1 MKVKRFLA
9 QDMRSALARI
19 RDELGDDA
27 VILSSRTLDGGVEVV
42 AATLP
47 ESELASA
54 KPASQ
59 AESAPREEAA
69 KSATSTSE
77 AKAAASIKKEFE
89 QRQRDASISTS
100 KLFGSK
106 KKDQQFSVNPL
117 ENQLKGANRSASER
131 SFGVADERFD
141 SYVRPEKKAAKPEAK
156 VATSEPQPPVE
167 ESREMDKMRS
177 ELNGI
182 RRLLEQRLNGLAWDQ
197 FSRRSPIQA
206 SVWERLNAMGVPAG
220 LSKKLLESVKPHFT
234 TAQAWRFAI
243 ASLSR
248 SLPVLGTD
256 IAANGGTIAL
266 LGATGVGKTT
276 TIGKLATRYV
286 LEHGP
291 EEVALVTTDS
301 YRVAAHEQLRTYGR
315 ILDVTVRVVDESHT
329 LRQVLDSLKH
339 KSLILIDT
347 AGLNPD
353 DPSLKSQL
361 EALNQCREVRKLLV
375 LACTSQAGVLAKSC
389 NTYGPA
395 GIDACI
401 LSKLDEAGTIGD
413 ALALAIDKHLPIA
426 YETHG
431 QKIPDDIQVAQ
442 GHKIVS
448 RAVALSI
455 HSDDEKE
462 RLMHEFG
469 NLYDESAVPMD
480 SDLAYGVDS
489 VLMTGTNGGMR

>member
-9 QDMRSALARI
+9 QDMRRALARI
-19 RDELGDDA
+19 RDEMGEDA
-27 VILSSRTLDGGVEVV
+27 VILSTRTLDGGVEVV

-47 ESELASA
+47 ESEMPTKAQAAQKQEATNTEPKTAA
-54 KPASQ
+54 KPAT
-59 AESAPREEAA
+59 ATTTEEFF
-69 KSATSTSE
+69 K
-77 AKAAASIKKEFE
+77 
-89 QRQRDASISTS
+89 RQREANLSTS
-100 KLFGSK
+100 KLFTSAT
-106 KKDQQFSVNPL
+106 KDQQLHLDPL
-117 ENQLKGANRSASER
+117 QRHLNAAKRGSSTQDSGELN
-131 SFGVADERFD
+131 ERFD
-141 SYVRPEKKAAKPEAK
+141 AHNPTQDRRKPE
-156 VATSEPQPPVE
+156 PQAASTQSPQTPE
-167 ESREMDKMRS
+167 DNREMDKMRS

-182 RRLLEQRLNGLAWDQ
+182 RRLLEQRLNGMAWDQ
-197 FSRRSPIQA
+197 FVRRSPVQA

-220 LSKKLLESVKPHFT
+220 LSKKLLESVQPNFT
-234 TAQAWRFAI
+234 SAQAWRYTI

-315 ILDVTVRVVDESHT
+315 ILDVTVRVVDETHT
-329 LRQVLDSLKH
+329 LRQVLDSLRH

-347 AGLNPD
+347 AGLNPS
-353 DPSLKSQL
+353 DPSLQAQL
-361 EALNQCREVRKLLV
+361 AALSSCREVRKLLV
-375 LACTSQAGVLAKSC
+375 LACTSQAGVLSKSC
-389 NTYGPA
+389 NTYAPA

-413 ALALAIDKHLPIA
+413 ALAIAIDKHLPIA

-431 QKIPDDIQVAQ
+431 QRIPDDIQVAQ
-442 GHKIVS
+442 GHKLVS
-448 RAVALSI
+448 KAVALSI

-469 NLYDESAVPMD
+469 NLHDDSHVALE
-480 SDLAYGVDS
+480 SDLGFGEADP
-489 VLMTGTNGGMR
+489 VLMTGTRGAMR

>member
-9 QDMRSALARI
+9 QDMRHALARI

-27 VILSSRTLDGGVEVV
+27 VILSTRTLDGGVEVV

-47 ESELASA
+47 ESEVASG
-54 KPASQ
+54 KPVFP
-59 AESAPREEAA
+59 AEGVSRAEAA
-69 KSATSTSE
+69 KSATATAESG
-77 AKAAASIKKEFE
+77 ASIRKEFE
-89 QRQRDASISTS
+89 QRQRDANISTS

-106 KKDQQFSVNPL
+106 KKDRQFSVNPL
-117 ENQLKGANRSASER
+117 ENQLKGSNRSAIER

-141 SYVRPEKKAAKPEAK
+141 SYVRPERATKPEAK
-156 VATSEPQPPVE
+156 VAPSEPQPAVE
-167 ESREMDKMRS
+167 DSREMDKMRS

-353 DPSLKSQL
+353 DPSLKLQL

-389 NTYGPA
+389 NIYAPA

-469 NLYDESAVPMD
+469 NLYDESAVPLG
-480 SDLAYGVDS
+480 SDLAYGNDA
-489 VLMTGTNGGMR
+489 VLMTGADGGMR

>member
-9 QDMRSALARI
+9 QDMRHALARI

-27 VILSSRTLDGGVEVV
+27 VILSTRTLDGGVEVV

-47 ESELASA
+47 ESEVASG
-54 KPASQ
+54 KPASP
-59 AESAPREEAA
+59 ADGATRAEAA
-69 KSATSTSE
+69 KSATATAE
-77 AKAAASIKKEFE
+77 AGASIKKEFE

-141 SYVRPEKKAAKPEAK
+141 SYVRPERATKPEAK
-156 VATSEPQPPVE
+156 VAPSEPQPAVE

-353 DPSLKSQL
+353 DPSLKLQL
-361 EALNQCREVRKLLV
+361 EALHQCREVRKLLV

-389 NTYGPA
+389 NTYAPA

-431 QKIPDDIQVAQ
+431 QRIPDDIQVAQ

-469 NLYDESAVPMD
+469 NLYDESAVPLD
-480 SDLAYGVDS
+480 SDLAYGNDA
-489 VLMTGTNGGMR
+489 VLMTGADGGMR